1 MRSYKSPDEFFNEMK
16 KKPALQAILDN
27 LDRYSLEDLAIIE
40 GQPKWIRE
48 QLIKRKQ
55 GLVDVRTETEKRI
68 EAERIADLMVERN
81 NQC

>member
-68 EAERIADLMVERN
+68 EAERIADLMIERN